1 MGILEF
7 FNIRTPSST
16 APAKSPA
23 DMTPDE
29 LLKEKTALEYDARK
43 VDRER
48 EALEKQMD
56 QLKREGMQAKGDS
69 RVRIAEKFRDM
80 QLELGHARRDSACM
94 HKAIRVVRR
103 LHSIKARAN
112 RLRRPY
118 LDLGGI
124 AWDKIGDL
132 LRDNEIEEAH
142 MESKLDSILG
152 ASESEAELTQTEG
165 AVADILASWDQEEL
179 DTVEGDSLSTEPVK
193 KRDRQLNE
201 DFDS

>member
-7 FNIRTPSST
+7 FNLRTPSPA
-16 APAKSPA
+16 APPKSPA

-29 LLKEKTALEYDARK
+29 LLKEKVALEFDARK

-56 QLKREGMQAKGDS
+56 QLKREGMQAKGDT
-69 RVRIAEKFRDM
+69 RVRIAERYRDM

-103 LHSIKARAN
+103 VHSIKARAN

-124 AWDKIGDL
+124 AWEKVGEL
-132 LRDNEIEEAH
+132 LRDNAVAEDY
-142 MESKLDSILG
+142 MDNRLDEILG
-152 ASESEAELTQTEG
+152 QSESEAVLSDTED
-165 AVADILASWDQEEL
+165 AVADILADWDQEEL
-179 DTVEGDSLSTEPVK
+179 DSVDGDGLSTDTVK